1 MTNPIT
7 ATGTAFNLPNYAGPL
22 FTINREK
29 AIFLSMLGGL
39 QPGIGMSTASPEFPT
54 AVTQDLGAGSQPGIT
69 EDASVTAP
77 ASKVYARSQ
86 ETNCIEIHQ
95 KAVTITYLKQASMG
109 QLSGLNRAGDPM
121 SFNEFDNQIAMNLR
135 QIAVDINYVF
145 LNGVY
150 QKATSSAVAWKTRGI
165 INAPETNVVDCATA
179 EVTRAHLNAAMRGIF
194 TNGQMVQPVLW
205 CNPLQLEKMSTAFM
219 NTNHQAQP
227 PSRDIAG
234 YTLRTYLTD
243 YGELPIAFDPTIPV
257 RTIIIADMASIAPVW
272 MPVPGKGYLFYEEL
286 AKTGAA
292 EKGQLYGQVG
302 LAYGPEMNHA
312 KIINIGA
319 E

>member
-1 MTNPIT
+1 MGSIT
-7 ATGTAFNLPNYAGPL
+7 ATGTTFNLPNYAGPL
-22 FTINREK
+22 FSINREK

-39 QPGIGMSTASPEFPT
+39 QPGIGLSTASPEFPT
-54 AVTQDLGAGSQPGIT
+54 AVTQDLGAGAQPGVS

-77 ASKVYARSQ
+77 ASTVYARSQ

-95 KAVTITYLKQASMG
+95 KAVTITYLKQSAMG
-109 QLSGLNRAGDPM
+109 QLSGLNRAGDPT
-121 SFNEFDNQIAMNLR
+121 SFNEFNHQIAMNLR
-135 QIAVDINYVF
+135 QIAVDVNFSF

-150 QKATSSAVAWKTRGI
+150 QKPANSGEAWKTRGI
-165 INAPETNVVDCATA
+165 INAPVTNVVDCATA

-194 TNGQMVQPVLW
+194 TNGQMIMPVLW

-227 PSRDIAG
+227 PARDVAG

-243 YGELPIAFDPTIPV
+243 YGEIPIAFDPVIPE
-257 RTIIIADMASIAPVW
+257 RTIVIVDMASVTPVW
-272 MPVPGKGYLFYEEL
+272 MPVPGKGVMFYEEL
-286 AKTGAA
+286 AKSGAA
-292 EKGQLYGQVG
+292 EKGQIYGQVG
-302 LAYGPEMNHA
+302 LAYGPEANHA

-319 E
+319 A